1 MPIRLLALIAVLA
14 MPWPAAA
21 QPAVD
26 KPMHILVGFAPGG
39 TNDILA
45 RTLAPSLAARLG
57 QPVTVENRP
66 GNAGLIAAQA
76 LAKAAPDGATLM
88 LGSTGTQTMAPH
100 LTHSLGY
107 DPLRA
112 FAPVSLVGSTPNA
125 LAVRIDLPVQDIGE
139 LIELAKRRPGFVTYA
154 SSGNGTT
161 LHLAGALFA
170 QMAEIDLLHVSY
182 KGTAP
187 ALNDVVAGRVDM
199 IFSPLPPLLPFAR
212 AGKVRILGVATAD
225 RLPSAPDIPTIAE
238 EGLPDYQSGTWYGLF
253 ARAGTPAALVAR
265 LAAEVRKSLD
275 EPKVRRAL
283 VAQGVQPKAST
294 PEALARLLEADY
306 ARWGKVIKDA
316 GIRPD

>member
-1 MPIRLLALIAVLA
+1 MRLLALLFLLAAPWAAV
-14 MPWPAAA
+14 A
-21 QPAVD
+21 QPAIDRPV
-26 KPMHILVGFAPGG
+26 HILVGFVPGG

-45 RTLAPSLAARLG
+45 RVVAPSLAVRLG

-76 LAKAAPDGATLM
+76 LAKAPPDGTTLL
-88 LGSTGTQTMAPH
+88 LGSTGSQTMAPH
-100 LTHSLGY
+100 FVRSLGY

-125 LAVRIDLPVQDIGE
+125 LAVRANLPVQDVGE
-139 LIELAKRRPGFVTYA
+139 LIELAKRRPGFVSYA

-170 QMAEIDLLHVSY
+170 QMAEIELLHVSY
-182 KGTAP
+182 KGNAP

-212 AGKVRILGVATAD
+212 AGKVRVLGVASAD

-238 EGLPDYQSGTWYGLF
+238 EGLPGYESGTWYGLF
-253 ARAGTPAALVAR
+253 APAGTPAPLVAR
-265 LAAEVRKSLD
+265 LSAEVRKSLG
-275 EPKVRRAL
+275 EPKVRNTL
-283 VAQGVQPKAST
+283 VAQGVEPKGST
-294 PEALARLLEADY
+294 PEAFARLFEAEY
-306 ARWGKVIKDA
+306 ARWGKVIRDA
-316 GIRPD
+316 GVRPD

>member
-1 MPIRLLALIAVLA
+1 MLMRLLALLA
-14 MPWPAAA
+14 FLSLPWPAAA
-21 QPAVD
+21 QPAIDRPV
-26 KPMHILVGFAPGG
+26 HILVGFAPGG

-45 RTLAPSLAARLG
+45 RVLAPSLAARLA

-100 LTHSLGY
+100 LAHSLGY

-125 LAVRIDLPVQDIGE
+125 LAVRPSLPAQDVGE
-139 LIELAKRRPGFVTYA
+139 LIELAKRRPGLLSYA

-170 QMAEIDLLHVSY
+170 QTAEIDLLHVSF

-199 IFSPLPPLLPFAR
+199 IFSPLPPLLPLAR
-212 AGKVRILGVATAD
+212 AGKVRILGVASAD

-238 EGLPDYQSGTWYGLF
+238 EGLPGYESGTWYGLF
-253 ARAGTPAALVAR
+253 AAAGTPAPVVAR

-283 VAQGVQPKAST
+283 LAQGVQPKATT
-294 PEALARLLEADY
+294 PEAFARLFEADY
-306 ARWGKVIKDA
+306 DRWGKVIKSA